1 MTKKEER
8 LKASFY
14 MVNDVIK
21 TILNAPELIETLRG
35 RFQEAIALGMAEI
48 SVELFGPDK
57 DLHVI
62 LNEGEEIVNNHRKNK
77 KEKEENSNRALA

>member
-48 SVELFGPDK
+48 SVELFGSDK

-62 LNEGEEIVNNHRKNK
+62 LNEGEEIVNNHSTSCLCNI
-77 KEKEENSNRALA
+77 

>member
-48 SVELFGPDK
+48 SVELFGTDK

-62 LNEGEEIVNNHRKNK
+62 LDEGEKIVNNHRKNK
-77 KEKEENSNRALA
+77 KEKEENLNRALA